1 MIAII
6 AAMDEEVNAFRDLM
20 TDCHLDDNGLYLGKI
35 KNKEVVLAKSGVGKV
50 EAAITVTRLYYL
62 YDLSLIINIGS
73 AGALKDN
80 IAIGDVVIGSD
91 IAFHDVEVH
100 DWPKGFEQDVTC
112 YHCDKALLAKVKEI
126 KTDLN
131 CHYGPMVSGDAFVC
145 KDDQVEKILKEFPEA
160 LCVEMEAASIAKT
173 ATYFKLPFLIF
184 RSISDITIKEGN
196 EVDFD
201 IFLMAAS
208 KNSASF
214 TAKIIKELDI

>member
-6 AAMDEEVNAFRDLM
+6 AAMDEEVNAFKDLM
-20 TDCHLDDNGLYLGKI
+20 TDCHIDDNGLYLGKI

-91 IAFHDVEVH
+91 IAFHDVEVPG
-100 DWPKGFEQDVTC
+100 WPKGFEQDVTC

-201 IFLMAAS
+201 IFLVAAS